1 MDISDL
7 NNDTPLI
14 ITYGDLKQM
23 LVDFQMDGLN
33 ADGCSCSLH
42 LDEDEEIR
50 SEISS
55 GTITVGTKLKK
66 QKK

>member
-1 MDISDL
+1 MNDIT
-7 NNDTPLI
+7 NDTPLI

-55 GTITVGTKLKK
+55 GTITVGTKLKR